1 MKTIITVFTILF
13 LLEASFISAQ
23 EIRNRTLDEACDL
36 AVIKI
41 ISKRKDL
48 NQISFGK
55 FSPDQKDGKV
65 VKLAFMEPELRRAF
79 KKAFESKKITVTE
92 KQANNNL
99 EMDVLY
105 CEAEEP
111 SSKLQFIALKII
123 LKNENG
129 TTQLETGSIRM
140 EENVKS
146 DEKVVV
152 TNKPNVIQLL
162 GIPFSAPPKA
172 TPTEFN
178 QAFKKQVDSIEND
191 KGLKPVV
198 FIKGD
203 SASSDDNKTFEMQ
216 ILKSIKPSDTTIPIK
231 PEMDANGLPFCKLS
245 EGDIY
250 KVKLV
255 NNAKYNVVVSLSID
269 GMSMFVVSD
278 KEFLTKDGNP
288 KHNFLILYP
297 DESIVVNGWFKS
309 PKKSSEFVVG
319 KYDESIL
326 GKIGKKQVLNSGVIT
341 ANFHAVAFKD
351 KSLPEDEPKNPD
363 DFSQSPLATKEG
375 ASVDENF
382 KMIKDIKYGTV
393 RACIS
398 VRYIGKN

>member
-1 MKTIITVFTILF
+1 MRTIITALTILF

-36 AVIKI
+36 VVSKI
-41 ISKRKDL
+41 ISQRKDL
-48 NQISFGK
+48 NQISFGS
-55 FSPDQKDGKV
+55 FSPDMKDGKV
-65 VKLAFMEPELRRAF
+65 VKHAFMEPELRRAF

-92 KQANNNL
+92 KQNNL

-105 CEAEEP
+105 CEAEDP
-111 SSKLQFIALKII
+111 SSKLQFIALKITVKDKI
-123 LKNENG
+123 
-129 TTQLETGSIRM
+129 GSKDLVIGRIRM

-297 DESIVVNGWFKS
+297 GECIVVNGWFKS

-341 ANFHAVAFKD
+341 ANFHAVSFGD
-351 KSLPEDEPKNPD
+351 NSLPEDEPKNPD